1 MIHLRAWYEGHQTV
15 SKLCEDTCLSHH
27 NAKFTKWCYINLHY
41 PRPMSTRGRD
51 VQIAAW
57 AATSI
62 TKPSWGQQS
71 FVQFDDNFGFFSL
84 AFYHKVKCVLFMI
97 LNSSCHL
104 YSICIPLYTFVI
116 QIIFSSSLV
125 PSKKLK
131 KKRKLFS
138 SHHLPCHSPLSIFSS
153 FPVLEVQ
160 ERYSCCCYI
169 GFCTSAPQHS
179 LYFSF
184 FFLLS
189 LLLYSI
195 FFFFFRKYYFI
206 FCNLLFQE
214 IFVNIIEII
223 RCPGCE
229 TWRRSKGILLANT
242 HVSPG
247 EDFSYPVASL
257 VPSKDKWNELNLDLR
272 SSTCYW

>member
-1 MIHLRAWYEGHQTV
+1 MIILDFSLLH
-15 SKLCEDTCLSHH
+15 
-27 NAKFTKWCYINLHY
+27 FITKWKVSCLWFLTPHATYI
-41 PRPMSTRGRD
+41 
-51 VQIAAW
+51 
-57 AATSI
+57 
-62 TKPSWGQQS
+62 QS
-71 FVQFDDNFGFFSL
+71 APLFIPLWFKSFSL
-84 AFYHKVKCVLFMI
+84 
-97 LNSSCHL
+97 
-104 YSICIPLYTFVI
+104 PL
-116 QIIFSSSLV
+116 SSLLR
-125 PSKKLK
+125 SY
-131 KKRKLFS
+131 KRREKSFPW
-138 SHHLPCHSPLSIFSS
+138 HHLPCHSPLSIFSP
-153 FPVLEVQ
+153 FPVLEAQ

-169 GFCTSAPQHS
+169 GFFTSAPQHS

-189 LLLYSI
+189 LLLYSL

-229 TWRRSKGILLANT
+229 TWRHSMGILLANT